1 VGIVSYLDV
10 VIAQPSHVHRPG
22 LIAGSNRMRCREMR
36 AQPVGSKVRTVPARF
51 AQPAGSGA
59 AARMRPAPSH
69 RIDGPA
75 YRKRIEGIRVSARLG
90 HRTSTG
96 TMDMFTHE
104 SSLTSSIQPAATVHL
119 PIVRES
125 ALAPFDRLH
134 AGAPRRRK
142 PGLAPHALRR
152 ALSYVDDTLDG
163 RLTWEDIAA
172 ALDMNHFTL
181 GRAFRASTGMTL
193 HQYVTERRVHRAR
206 QLLAQGALSIAD
218 VALEVGFSCQSHLT
232 TQFRRYTGT
241 TPAAFR
247 RAAARSDRP
256 LASTVHLAAVQPG
269 RAEQRLALVSIDG
282 PARVSTGSNA
292 RAAAIAL

>member
-1 VGIVSYLDV
+1 MC
-10 VIAQPSHVHRPG
+10 AQPAG
-22 LIAGSNRMRCREMR
+22 L
-36 AQPVGSKVRTVPARF
+36 KVTTVPTGF
-51 AQPAGSGA
+51 AQPAGSEA
-59 AARMRPAPSH
+59 AARKRPTPSH

-104 SSLTSSIQPAATVHL
+104 SSLTSSIEPALPAVHL
-119 PIVRES
+119 QTLRDA
-125 ALAPFDRLH
+125 ALAQVDRQH
-134 AGAPRRRK
+134 TAAQRRRD

-152 ALSYVDDTLDG
+152 ALSYVDGNLDG

-172 ALDMNHFTL
+172 ALGMNHFTL

-193 HQYVTERRVHRAR
+193 HQYVTDRRVHRA
-206 QLLAQGALSIAD
+206 QLLLAQGALSIAD

-232 TQFRRYTGT
+232 TQFRRHTGT

-247 RAAARSDRP
+247 RAAARSGRP
-256 LASTVHLAAVQPG
+256 LASTLHPAAVQPG
-269 RAEQRLALVSIDG
+269 RAEQRLAFGSIGG

-292 RAAAIAL
+292 HAAAIAL